1 MTGDCSR
8 GSYWKFRGRLISWT
22 SWLAEHLR
30 CKESVNR
37 PRLITARRE
46 RITVSGCGCWRRWQ
60 VKGSAVVKARK
71 NARGLSRRPSWKRK
85 KHNRRPIRLSRPCC
99 LSALW
104 RSARAERQS
113 ALRQHGL
120 LSLIG
125 RLLCFFLFQLGLLLK
140 PRAFFLALTTA
151 EPLTCHLRQQPH
163 PLTVMRSRRAVM
175 SLGLFTDSL
184 HLRCSA
190 SQLVHEM
197 RRPRNFQ

>member
-1 MTGDCSR
+1 MSTLRRALTSAFFLSGLLILSSAFAPPYRSAAR
-8 GSYWKFRGRLISWT
+8 GAPKCAW
-22 SWLAEHLR
+22 
-30 CKESVNR
+30 
-37 PRLITARRE
+37 TARPAQPDRPP
-46 RITVSGCGCWRRWQ
+46 
-60 VKGSAVVKARK
+60 VV
-71 NARGLSRRPSWKRK
+71 LFP
-85 KHNRRPIRLSRPCC
+85 
-99 LSALW
+99 
-104 RSARAERQS
+104 
-113 ALRQHGL
+113 
-120 LSLIG
+120 
-125 RLLCFFLFQLGLLLK
+125 FQLGLLLK

>member
-1 MTGDCSR
+1 MHIIKSSKLFIQNFTLSTALQSPLERVAFTTFRLPLKYRFSLNQAKRMSAFRSR
-8 GSYWKFRGRLISWT
+8 FDQLLYEHFYDARCLQHLHHLIV
-22 SWLAEHLR
+22 LL
-30 CKESVNR
+30 
-37 PRLITARRE
+37 
-46 RITVSGCGCWRRWQ
+46 
-60 VKGSAVVKARK
+60 
-71 NARGLSRRPSWKRK
+71 
-85 KHNRRPIRLSRPCC
+85 
-99 LSALW
+99 
-104 RSARAERQS
+104 RAERQS

-151 EPLTCHLRQQPH
+151 EPLTCHLRQQPY

>member
-1 MTGDCSR
+1 MHIIKSSKLFIQNFTLSTALQSPLER
-8 GSYWKFRGRLISWT
+8 VAFTTFRLPLKYRFSLKHLHHLIV
-22 SWLAEHLR
+22 LL
-30 CKESVNR
+30 
-37 PRLITARRE
+37 
-46 RITVSGCGCWRRWQ
+46 
-60 VKGSAVVKARK
+60 
-71 NARGLSRRPSWKRK
+71 
-85 KHNRRPIRLSRPCC
+85 
-99 LSALW
+99 
-104 RSARAERQS
+104 RAERQS

-197 RRPRNFQ
+197 RR

>member
-1 MTGDCSR
+1 MHIIKSSKLFIQNFTLSTALQSPLER
-8 GSYWKFRGRLISWT
+8 VAFPTFRLPLKYRFSLNQAKRMSPFRRRFDQLLYEHFYDALGLQHFFFLGCYFFLQHLHHLIV
-22 SWLAEHLR
+22 LL
-30 CKESVNR
+30 
-37 PRLITARRE
+37 
-46 RITVSGCGCWRRWQ
+46 
-60 VKGSAVVKARK
+60 
-71 NARGLSRRPSWKRK
+71 
-85 KHNRRPIRLSRPCC
+85 
-99 LSALW
+99 
-104 RSARAERQS
+104 RAERQS
-113 ALRQHGL
+113 ALRHHGL

-175 SLGLFTDSL
+175 SLGQFTDSL

>member
-1 MTGDCSR
+1 MSTFTTRANFSIF
-8 GSYWKFRGRLISWT
+8 SFW
-22 SWLAEHLR
+22 AAN
-30 CKESVNR
+30 SVFS
-37 PRLITARRE
+37 ICT
-46 RITVSGCGCWRRWQ
+46 T
-60 VKGSAVVKARK
+60 
-71 NARGLSRRPSWKRK
+71 LSF
-85 KHNRRPIRLSRPCC
+85 CC
-99 LSALW
+99 
-104 RSARAERQS
+104 AERQS

-125 RLLCFFLFQLGLLLK
+125 RLLCSFLFQLGLLHR